1 MEPRVSYAAS
11 FTTSELPD
19 NVFPTFAKLL
29 PKYKYLSV
37 REASGIQLA
46 IRLGGCTPKLVCDP
60 TLLLKKEDYHAIA
73 EQSNFKPQGKYIL
86 AYILTYA
93 YDPYPYIRYIIEDVK
108 KQLGLPVIILQS
120 HHKEDEVDTIVNDEG
135 PCEFLWLFE
144 HAEFVITTSF
154 HGTAFAL
161 NFEKPFYSVVQ
172 NEITTD
178 SRIVSLLQRVH
189 RTDSILIYDRD
200 RVNEI
205 KPQQTTNNQYLEAFR
220 HESVEVLKEIVSNN

>member
-1 MEPRVSYAAS
+1 M
-11 FTTSELPD
+11 
-19 NVFPTFAKLL
+19 
-29 PKYKYLSV
+29 
-37 REASGIQLA
+37 
-46 IRLGGCTPKLVCDP
+46 
-60 TLLLKKEDYHAIA
+60 
-73 EQSNFKPQGKYIL
+73 
-86 AYILTYA
+86 TYA

-108 KQLGLPVIILQS
+108 KQLRLPVIILQS

-172 NEITTD
+172 NETTTD

-189 RTDSILIYDRD
+189 RTDSILVYNRD
-200 RVNEI
+200 RVD
-205 KPQQTTNNQYLEAFR
+205 KVQPQQVVNNQYLEEFR
-220 HESVEVLKEIVSNN
+220 NESISVLSNMIVNVKK

>member
-1 MEPRVSYAAS
+1 M
-11 FTTSELPD
+11 
-19 NVFPTFAKLL
+19 
-29 PKYKYLSV
+29 
-37 REASGIQLA
+37 
-46 IRLGGCTPKLVCDP
+46 
-60 TLLLKKEDYHAIA
+60 LLKKEDYHAIA

-144 HAEFVITTSF
+144 HSEFVITTSF

-172 NEITTD
+172 NETTTD

-189 RTDSILIYDRD
+189 RTDSILVYNRD

-205 KPQQTTNNQYLEAFR
+205 KPQQTTNNQYLETFR
-220 HESVEVLKEIVSNN
+220 HESVEVLKEIVSND